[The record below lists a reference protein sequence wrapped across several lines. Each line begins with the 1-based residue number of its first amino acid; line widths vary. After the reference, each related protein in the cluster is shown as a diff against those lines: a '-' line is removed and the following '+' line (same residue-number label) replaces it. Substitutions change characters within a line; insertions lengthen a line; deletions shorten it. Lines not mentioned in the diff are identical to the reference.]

1 MNTGGTQVFHETLL
15 TVHAVLPFHSNQ
27 RVWDQEPIPNLQLP
41 RRRCIQCSRTYV
53 YKTIAYSILIHGIVY
68 LFILR
73 RSQND
78 QERSCINEI
87 KELVL
92 TLYQGGRG
100 CVSLFGREVGLL
112 HLASYLKDYLETD
125 LISSLAQRMSTCNA
139 GLPVSQWSVHCFHQ
153 IPTVVSVSFVA
164 LAVLSLLQS
173 WTMQRERCVCVC
185 ACGAC
190 VCVHVYVWLCMKCA
204 CVWVCVCQS
213 GECVLACVCSAC
225 ACVQR
230 VVCVCSVLC
239 VYSVCSR
246 MGVSVCVCACGACVC
261 VHVYVWLHMKCAC
274 VWVCVYV
281 RVVNVY

>member
-1 MNTGGTQVFHETLL
+1 MYLVIPSNLWYCVLSEYWRYTSISCKFHETLL
-15 TVHAVLPFHSNQ
+15 TVLAVLPFHSNQ

-112 HLASYLKDYLETD
+112 HLASYLKDYLE
-125 LISSLAQRMSTCNA
+125 ISQPFIR
-139 GLPVSQWSVHCFHQ
+139 
-153 IPTVVSVSFVA
+153 
-164 LAVLSLLQS
+164 
-173 WTMQRERCVCVC
+173 
-185 ACGAC
+185 
-190 VCVHVYVWLCMKCA
+190 
-204 CVWVCVCQS
+204 
-213 GECVLACVCSAC
+213 
-225 ACVQR
+225 
-230 VVCVCSVLC
+230 
-239 VYSVCSR
+239 
-246 MGVSVCVCACGACVC
+246 
-261 VHVYVWLHMKCAC
+261 
-274 VWVCVYV
+274 
-281 RVVNVY
+281 